1 MAIKAK
7 QGRTTA
13 TVRCAG
19 RESVGSGTTVARC
32 FAELQ
37 PYSDEEQGEHST

>member
-1 MAIKAK
+1 MATKVK

-13 TVRCAG
+13 TVRRAG
-19 RESVGSGTTVARC
+19 RESMGSGTTVARC

-37 PYSDEEQGEHST
+37 SHSNEEQGERSI